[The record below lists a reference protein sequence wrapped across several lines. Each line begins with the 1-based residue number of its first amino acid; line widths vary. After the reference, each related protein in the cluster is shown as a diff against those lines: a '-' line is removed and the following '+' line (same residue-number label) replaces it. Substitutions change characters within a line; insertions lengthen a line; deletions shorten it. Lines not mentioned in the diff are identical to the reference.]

1 MQEKKIS
8 RDVIYLAS
16 NQKVYPPNIF
26 QAQLC
31 KDMNTFSDLLSL
43 QDRFTS

>member
-1 MQEKKIS
+1 MHEKKIS

-16 NQKVYPPNIF
+16 NQKVYPQNIF

-31 KDMNTFSDLLSL
+31 KDMNTFCDLLSL
-43 QDRFTS
+43 PNRFTS